1 MHSSRLF
8 ARIARFT
15 LAAALPVTAAG
26 AATAGDD
33 RAGMYYAVDDAHSG
47 EASPVAV
54 QFVTATDVSA
64 FQALSELVAKAPMP
78 DARHLAKVLIEARLH
93 VDGDA
98 YTVAHFATQ
107 ADRDKGLP
115 DQAMSLTEAVMQAFP
130 DHSRHSFL
138 AASSDLIGG
147 LFGGGKQSLDAVG
160 FCDRLWHARGV
171 KDFFATVGR
180 FLWSRTGP
188 GYVYNA
194 FFAEG
199 NVVETVRED
208 ARRMDE
214 AFGVFRRG
222 GFTPAHDSGLRL
234 SQVVAMF
241 EAPELFG
248 QLPYVTQLDE
258 SLDRYWERV
267 RGDWPVLAR
276 YAFVQQAR
284 HAHAAGLLNE
294 AQYRQAM
301 AGGAPGVPLS
311 GPITLAQLRDHA
323 PVTGVQ
329 VRRFDI
335 NGYTASDL
343 VRFIAP
349 DGSEV
354 MYVPGGTPAFVVAG
368 SERELRQWVLDQA
381 KAPAALEALLGHF
394 STYRAQ
400 DGVFW
405 TGVKQGLQNLGSG
418 RWQADTGSIDHAN
431 EAITGDVFQDMRA
444 QVEARLREDAHMQ
457 VKTAWEGWRTTIGRW
472 SALMLPISF
481 FPPVSLEVQV
491 LTTVAGLGTGIEQ
504 GIDGKTTEERRAGVA
519 GALSTAVNTALIGGS
534 MAGKGGEVRSESSGV
549 ADEKPTFVAPS
560 RVNGKLGYPL
570 SPTVPPGWR
579 TGAVNRLYRQRDGTP
594 GIWLAEETERHMVRL
609 PAEAAQRSDGVFVHG
624 NGRFVQL
631 ILRGGLRTARVV
643 PDVGGYRLLLEDGRE
658 GPRVERQPSGTWNLA
673 FDGANFMAGSIL
685 AEIVRR
691 DFTADART
699 LHRAA
704 GVLEQFGMSETALA
718 EGWSAEGGATR
729 EPMLILALGHGFLE
743 TVAARLRD
751 PRAVVWSAREVALL
765 AQAMSR
771 LAGRPLAFYRPDG
784 SFRFGVSPDGLDFE
798 AGRVP
803 VDALHLRHL
812 GNRYAV
818 RGQRGRTLAEYP
830 SVFAAVAEHG
840 VDRVDATAAE
850 GREIRFRK
858 ALAAALEAGP
868 PRAEL
873 RRMHRLWLEPVVR
886 TPREAQQFR
895 RISRL
900 RHALTDPREGL
911 TDDQQRWLR
920 DAGKNARAGTAIDER
935 TTSDAIALLP
945 AILEAESAL
954 LPEGLERL
962 LVKDEAVLTD
972 ARMRTKDRWV
982 RGGRHYVRLRH
993 PDGRWQIVE
1002 TGPEL
1007 AGGRSELLAPGDGEA
1022 GSRSTG
1028 RHVVDVQGSWFPDTD
1043 LRDGFAPT
1051 DPREYAE
1058 ALTTV
1063 AGRLPGAVDGDLAN
1077 VGRLVDSVPQPLLRF
1092 LRTSFAR
1099 IDVAPGGH
1107 VAFVV
1112 THPGS
1117 HRSLGFDTGL
1127 DVAGRPLPVQ
1137 AAGARPTP
1145 DGQAMPLPQE
1155 WMAVAVPEGVEGMRA
1170 DPPSDPRVYLRLHDA
1185 GSPVSSF
1192 IAHGVQD
1199 RYLRILT
1206 NTRRLRAMLRE
1217 DRHIAVVAGTNE
1229 HAVTLVVP
1237 LHAES
1242 LKLLTSAGRLSTR
1255 LPAGT
1260 FVVDDTFGIR
1270 ATAAAY
1276 PARLREVA
1284 ARWEAAGGR
1293 MLRIGPG
1300 GSEERV
1306 PPAAFAEQVL
1316 ATPWRVKLWNP
1327 AHDPISELRYAE
1339 YMRRRH
1345 VSGEPVRR
1353 AGLDWLETRTAR
1365 RDFMAYFAPPYD
1377 AMPDGVAPPGTGG
1390 AAMDLHELA
1399 AVAIEAGFRP
1409 AAATA
1414 EAAAPPALDGLLPER
1429 SKEPIRSAGL

>member
-1 MHSSRLF
+1 MHPSHVF
-8 ARIARFT
+8 ARVACFA
-15 LAAALPVTAAG
+15 LAAALPVAAAG
-26 AATAGDD
+26 AATAGDGD
-33 RAGMYYAVDDAHSG
+33 TGVHYAVDDTRSG

-54 QFVTATDVSA
+54 QFVTAADVSA
-64 FQALSELVAKAPMP
+64 FQTLSDLVAEAPMP
-78 DARHLAKVLIEARLH
+78 DVRHLAKTLIEAKLH

-107 ADRDKGLP
+107 AQREKGMP
-115 DQAMSLTEAVMQAFP
+115 DQAMSLTDAVMQAFP

-138 AASSDLIGG
+138 AVSSDLIGG
-147 LFGGGKQSLDAVG
+147 LFGGGKQSPDVVG
-160 FCDRLWHARGV
+160 FSERLWHAQGV
-171 KDFFATVGR
+171 KDFFATVGQ

-188 GYVYNA
+188 GYVCNA

-199 NVVETVRED
+199 NVVETVSED
-208 ARRMDE
+208 ARRIDE
-214 AFGVFRRG
+214 AFGVFRLG
-222 GFTPAHDSGLRL
+222 GFTQAHDSGLRL
-234 SQVVAMF
+234 SQIVAMF
-241 EAPELFG
+241 DAPELFG
-248 QLPYVTQLDE
+248 QLPYVIQLDE
-258 SLDRYWERV
+258 ALDRYWERV

-276 YAFVQQAR
+276 YEFVQQAR
-284 HAHAAGLLNE
+284 NARAAGRLSE

-311 GPITLAQLRDHA
+311 GPIALAQLRDRTPGA
-323 PVTGVQ
+323 GVTA
-329 VRRFDI
+329 RRFDI

-354 MYVPGGTPAFVVAG
+354 MYVPGGAPAFVVAG

-381 KAPAALEALLGHF
+381 KEPARMEALLGHF

-418 RWQADTGSIDHAN
+418 HWQADTGSIDHAN
-431 EAITGDVFQDMRA
+431 EPITGDVFQDMRT
-444 QVEARLREDAHMQ
+444 QLEARLREDAHMQ

-481 FPPVSLEVQV
+481 FPPVSLEVQI
-491 LTTVAGLGTGIEQ
+491 LTTATGLGTGIEQ
-504 GIDGKTTEERRAGVA
+504 GIDGKTAEERRAGVE
-519 GALSTAVNTALIGGS
+519 GAASAVVDNVLIGAS
-534 MAGKGGEVRSESSGV
+534 MVGKGGKGGAESPGT
-549 ADEKPTFVAPS
+549 AHEAPTFVAPR

-570 SPTVPPGWR
+570 SPIVPPGWR
-579 TGAVNRLYRQRDGTP
+579 TDAVNRLYRLRDGTP
-594 GIWLAEETERHMVRL
+594 GIWIAEETERHMVRL
-609 PAEAAQRSDGVFVHG
+609 PADAAPRSDGVFVHG

-643 PDVGGYRLLLEDGRE
+643 PDVGGYRLLLEDGSE
-658 GPRVERQPSGTWNLA
+658 GPRVERQPAGTWKLA
-673 FDGANFMAGSIL
+673 FDGANFMAGSML

-691 DFTADART
+691 DFTSDART

-704 GVLEQFGMSETALA
+704 GVLEQFGVSETALA
-718 EGWSAEGGATR
+718 EGWSAEGGAAR

-743 TVAARLRD
+743 TVPARLRD
-751 PRAVVWSAREVALL
+751 PRAVVWSAREIALL

-771 LAGRPLAFYRPDG
+771 QAGRPLAFYRQDG
-784 SFRFGVSPDGLDFE
+784 TFRFGVSPDGLDFQ
-798 AGRVP
+798 AGSVP
-803 VDALHLRHL
+803 AGALHLRRL
-812 GNRYAV
+812 GSRYAV

-840 VDRVDATAAE
+840 IDPAYAAAE
-850 GREIRFRK
+850 GREMRFRK
-858 ALAAALEAGP
+858 ALAAAIEAGP
-868 PRAEL
+868 LRAEL

-920 DAGKNARAGTAIDER
+920 DARKNARTDTALDEQTAGE
-935 TTSDAIALLP
+935 AIALLP
-945 AILEAESAL
+945 EVLEAESAL
-954 LPEGLERL
+954 LPEGLDHL

-972 ARMRTKDRWV
+972 ARARKKDRWM
-982 RGGRHYVRLRH
+982 RSGRHYVRLRH

-1007 AGGRSELLAPGDGEA
+1007 AGARRELLAPGDGEA
-1022 GSRSTG
+1022 ESRGTG
-1028 RHVVDVQGSWFPDTD
+1028 RHVADVQGSWFPETD

-1058 ALTTV
+1058 ALARV
-1063 AGRLPGAVDGDLAN
+1063 ADRLPGAVDGDLAN
-1077 VGRLVDSVPQPLLRF
+1077 VRRLVDSMPQPLLRF
-1092 LRTSFAR
+1092 LHTSLAR
-1099 IDVAPGGH
+1099 IDVTPGGN
-1107 VAFVV
+1107 VAFVL

-1117 HRSLGFDTGL
+1117 LRTLGFDTGL
-1127 DVAGRPLPVQ
+1127 DVGGRPVPVKVP
-1137 AAGARPTP
+1137 GARPTL
-1145 DGQAMPLPQE
+1145 DRQAIPLPQE
-1155 WMAVAVPEGVEGMRA
+1155 WMTVAVPEGVEGMRA
-1170 DPPSDPRVYLRLHDA
+1170 GPRPDPRVYLRLHDA

-1192 IAHGVQD
+1192 IAYGMED
-1199 RYLRILT
+1199 PYLRTLA

-1229 HAVTLVVP
+1229 HAVTLVMP
-1237 LHAES
+1237 LRAES
-1242 LKLLTSAGRLSTR
+1242 LKLLTSTGRLSTR

-1270 ATAAAY
+1270 AAASDY

-1284 ARWEAAGGR
+1284 TRWEAAGGR

-1306 PPAAFAEQVL
+1306 PPTAFAEQVL
-1316 ATPWRVKLWNP
+1316 ATPLRVKLWNP

-1345 VSGEPVRR
+1345 VSGAPVVRH

-1365 RDFMAYFAPPYD
+1365 RDFMTYFAPPYD
-1377 AMPDGVAPPGTGG
+1377 AMPDGVAPPGNEVAT
-1390 AAMDLHELA
+1390 MDLHELA
-1399 AVAIEAGFRP
+1399 TVAIEAGFRP

-1414 EAAAPPALDGLLPER
+1414 EAVAPPSLDGLPLER
-1429 SKEPIRSAGL
+1429 PKEPIRSAGG